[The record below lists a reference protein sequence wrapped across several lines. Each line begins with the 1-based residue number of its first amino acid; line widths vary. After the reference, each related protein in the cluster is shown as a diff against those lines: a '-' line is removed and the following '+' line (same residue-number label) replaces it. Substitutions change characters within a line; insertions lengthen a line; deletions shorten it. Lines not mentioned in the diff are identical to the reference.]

1 MSRQIKQSIID
12 AVKDDFQRSQAAFV
26 VETKGMDVAAV
37 QALRSELFAK
47 NGKMRVVKNTLLRR
61 ATSDL
66 EGISEL
72 QPLFKE
78 QIAVVFADEAPAIAK
93 VLYDTAQDG
102 KILVVRG
109 GTLDAKMITSAEIE
123 YLAKLPS
130 REVLLAQLC
139 GTLNAPLTNYVRLLN
154 ELVARFVRV
163 LKAIEGT
170 KR

>member
-12 AVKDDFQRSQAAFV
+12 AVKDDFQRSQAVFV
-26 VETKGMDVAAV
+26 VETKGMDVAAI
-37 QALRSELFAK
+37 QSLRSELFAK

-61 ATSDL
+61 ATSEL

-78 QIAVVFADEAPAIAK
+78 QIAVVFAQEAPVIAK

-102 KILVVRG
+102 KVLVLKG

-123 YLAKLPS
+123 HLAKLPS
-130 REVLLAQLC
+130 RDVLLAQLC